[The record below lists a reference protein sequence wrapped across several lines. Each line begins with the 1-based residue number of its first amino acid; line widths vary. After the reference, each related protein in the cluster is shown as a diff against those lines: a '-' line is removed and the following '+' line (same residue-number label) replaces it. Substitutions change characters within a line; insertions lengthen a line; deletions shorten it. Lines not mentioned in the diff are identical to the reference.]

1 MAIRLKSLSL
11 LNALSMRHRSLYRR
25 LLKTERLLPVAAVR
39 DHRLGSLGIQFLAQF
54 GAVVGL
60 VTEHALGVLHSA
72 DKALRDRAIVRLT
85 ASQEDGEE
93 TPFSICKCVYLRVT
107 FFTENMLHLWTCRE
121 PKTNSSSVEI
131 LNAR

>member
-1 MAIRLKSLSL
+1 M
-11 LNALSMRHRSLYRR
+11 
-25 LLKTERLLPVAAVR
+25 LKTERLLPVAAVR

-85 ASQEDGEE
+85 ASQEDSEE
-93 TPFSICKCVYLRVT
+93 TPISICKCVYLRVT

-121 PKTNSSSVEI
+121 PKTNSSSVET

>member
-1 MAIRLKSLSL
+1 
-11 LNALSMRHRSLYRR
+11 MRHRSLYRR

-72 DKALRDRAIVRLT
+72 DKALRDRALVRLT

-93 TPFSICKCVYLRVT
+93 TPFSACIFVFT

-121 PKTNSSSVEI
+121 PKTNSSSVET

>member
-1 MAIRLKSLSL
+1 MLRF
-11 LNALSMRHRSLYRR
+11 
-25 LLKTERLLPVAAVR
+25 
-39 DHRLGSLGIQFLAQF
+39 GITGLVPWASSLAQF

-85 ASQEDGEE
+85 VSQEDGEE
-93 TPFSICKCVYLRVT
+93 TPFSICRCVYLRVT

-121 PKTNSSSVEI
+121 PKTNSSSVET

>member
-1 MAIRLKSLSL
+1 M
-11 LNALSMRHRSLYRR
+11 
-25 LLKTERLLPVAAVR
+25 LKTERLLPVAAVR

-93 TPFSICKCVYLRVT
+93 TPFSICKCVYLRVYV
-107 FFTENMLHLWTCRE
+107 FH
-121 PKTNSSSVEI
+121 
-131 LNAR
+131 